1 MKLKIVQAVVVLP
14 GTVLVYV
21 PSIIHWVSAGTP
33 AAMEPGVSR
42 MRRSGRAWYSRWPAL
57 KRRPGP

>member
-1 MKLKIVQAVVVLP
+1 MRLKVLQAVVVLP

-21 PSIIHWVSAGTP
+21 PSIIHWVPAGTP

-42 MRRSGRAWYSRWPAL
+42 MPRSGPAWRSRGPAL
-57 KRRPGP
+57 KKFSA